1 MFRYEILTATAVKL
15 MSDVLQFSS
24 PFLLNELIGFV
35 SDANS
40 PLWLGIVY
48 ALAMFACSELRSFLI
63 NYYFFLMFRAGIKIQ
78 TTLTAA
84 VYKKTLK
91 LSNAARRSKTV
102 GEIVNLMAIDVERFQ
117 LITPQIQQFWSCPF
131 QITLALIYLFY
142 TLGASATCG
151 VVVMLLFLP
160 FNIFSSIIVKRWQME
175 QMKLKD
181 ERAKM
186 CNEILN
192 GIKVIKL
199 YAWEPPMEE
208 TVERI
213 RARELALVRKA
224 GFVRAVVDAFNT
236 ASPFIVAL
244 LTFMTYTLSSPSH
257 ILTPQIAF
265 VSLTLFNQLRSPM
278 TMIAFLIQQ
287 TVQAVVANKRLKEF
301 FVADELDP
309 LTIDRSPASEDE
321 ANSVEIKNATC
332 VWEAKANV
340 KVETNAAI
348 TDINMEIPRGN
359 LIAVVGKVG
368 CGKSTLLNALL
379 GEMEKLRGYIGVR
392 GQMAYVPQQPWIQNL
407 TLRENIIFGKK
418 YDEKFYDRV
427 IEACALRPDIA
438 ILPQGDSTE
447 IGEKG
452 INLSGGQKARVS
464 LARAVYQNYD
474 VYLLDDPLSAVDSH
488 VGKHIFKK
496 VIGPNG
502 LLKHKTRILVTH
514 GLTYLTKADAIVVMH
529 DGKIVDTGKFA
540 YLMGN
545 CKEFAEFMEE
555 CRVENEKKEKEEV
568 KTRKGTLDEERTD
581 VVYADFEATDD
592 FDDEHMTTE
601 FQRQM
606 STISALANEATRRR
620 SRVRTISQTSNASM
634 RGITKKDDKI
644 VMNGKGSKSAQ
655 LIEKE
660 RAETGRVKL
669 SVYLQYIR
677 SATFLMSML
686 TVVLFA
692 SFSGFQLG
700 RGLWLSQWSDANGE
714 EAADPNQVPLGTR
727 LGVYAALGFTES
739 ISFFASQVFLVIGGL
754 NASRHLHTPLL
765 HNLMRSPMSFFDT
778 TPIGRILNRFGKDID
793 VIDQL
798 LPINFRYFIMCIL
811 NVLSTLIVIVV
822 STPIFAAVIVP
833 LAGIYY
839 ASLRFYVP
847 TSRQM
852 KRLEGIHRSPIYS
865 HFGESIQGASSIRAF
880 GKVNE
885 FYKISEKLVDTFIR
899 CKYLNLVS
907 NRWLAVRLEFVG
919 NCVVLFAALFAVLS
933 REWGVGI
940 TAGVVGLSVS
950 YALNI
955 TETLNFAV
963 RQVSELETNIV
974 AVERVKEYAETP
986 TEAEWRIDGV
996 TIPKGW
1002 PKNGAI
1008 ELHEYSTR
1016 YREGLDFVVRKL
1028 NASIQSAEK
1037 IGIVGRT
1044 GAGKSSL
1051 ALALF
1056 RMIEAAEGEIL
1067 IDNTNIATIGLH
1079 DLRSNLTIIPQDPVL
1094 FSGSLRFNLD
1104 PFRLY
1109 DDHEIW
1115 TALELAHLKSFA
1127 SGLADGLNHII
1138 SEGGENISVG
1148 QRQLVCLARALL
1160 RKSKVLILDEA
1171 TAAVDLSTDALIQE
1185 TIRREFKSSTVLT
1198 IAHRLNTILDYD
1210 RILVLDKGRI
1220 CEFDTPQRLLANR
1233 YSAFYAMA
1241 KDAQIV
1247 A

>member
-1 MFRYEILTATAVKL
+1 MFKYEILTAAATKV
-15 MSDVLQFSS
+15 MSDVLQFAS
-24 PFLLNELIGFV
+24 PFLLNLLIGFV
-35 SDANS
+35 SDPTS
-40 PLWLGIVY
+40 PIWLGVSY
-48 ALAMFACSELRSFLI
+48 AVAMFASSEIRSFLI
-63 NYYFFLMFRAGIKIQ
+63 NYYFFLMFRIGIKIQ

-84 VYKKTLK
+84 VYKK
-91 LSNAARRSKTV
+91 
-102 GEIVNLMAIDVERFQ
+102 
-117 LITPQIQQFWSCPF
+117 
-131 QITLALIYLFY
+131 ITLALIYLFY
-142 TLGASATCG
+142 TLGVSAICG

-160 FNIFSSIIVKRWQME
+160 LNIISSITVKRWQME

-186 CNEILN
+186 CNEVLN

-208 TVERI
+208 TIERI

-224 GFVRAVVDAFNT
+224 AFVRSAIDSFNT

-244 LTFMTYTLSSPSH
+244 LTFMTYTLSSSDH
-257 ILTPQIAF
+257 ILTPQVAF

-287 TVQAVVANKRLKEF
+287 TVQAIVANKRLKEF
-301 FVADELDP
+301 FVADELD
-309 LTIDRSPASEDE
+309 LKAIDRASTADGRTDVIEVANATFTWE
-321 ANSVEIKNATC
+321 TKEKSAANSMV
-332 VWEAKANV
+332 
-340 KVETNAAI
+340 
-348 TDINMEIPRGN
+348 TDINLKVPRGN

-368 CGKSTLLNALL
+368 SGKSSLLNALL
-379 GEMEKLRGYIGVR
+379 GEMEKLRGYVGVR
-392 GQMAYVPQQPWIQNL
+392 GHLAYVPQQPWIQNL
-407 TLRENIIFGKK
+407 TLRENITFGKK
-418 YDEKFYDRV
+418 FDEKFYESV

-488 VGKHIFKK
+488 VGKHIFNK

-502 LLKHKTRILVTH
+502 LLKRKTRILVTH
-514 GLTYLTKADAIVVMH
+514 GVTYLAQANTIVVMD
-529 DGKIVDTGKFA
+529 DGKITEIGKFGD
-540 YLMGN
+540 LMANSG
-545 CKEFAEFMEE
+545 KFAEFMEE
-555 CRVENEKKEKEEV
+555 CQTESEEKKEEDE
-568 KTRKGTLDEERTD
+568 TMRKGTLHDEEGSVQGQNLFYENFR
-581 VVYADFEATDD
+581 
-592 FDDEHMTTE
+592 HL
-601 FQRQM
+601 
-606 STISALANEATRRR
+606 STISALADEASRRR
-620 SRVRTISQTSNASM
+620 SRIRTISQTSTASSM
-634 RGITKKDDKI
+634 RASRKKAQLL
-644 VMNGKGSKSAQ
+644 MNGPGSKAAQ
-655 LIEKE
+655 LVEKE
-660 RAETGRVKL
+660 HAETGRVKF
-669 SVYLQYIR
+669 SVYLQYFR
-677 SATFLMSML
+677 SATLLISALFFIF
-686 TVVLFA
+686 FA
-692 SFSGFQLG
+692 SYAGFQLG
-700 RGLWLSQWSDANGE
+700 RGIWLSKWSDANDEQAGNS
-714 EAADPNQVPLGTR
+714 DHLSLGVR
-727 LGVYAALGFTES
+727 LGVFAAFGIVEGV
-739 ISFFASQVFLVIGGL
+739 SFFISQVFLVLAGQ
-754 NASRHLHTPLL
+754 NASKHLHTPLL
-765 HNLMRSPMSFFDT
+765 HNLLRSPMSFFDT

-798 LPINFRYFIMCIL
+798 LPLNFRYFVMCIL
-811 NVLSTLIVIVV
+811 NVLSTLIIIVV
-822 STPIFAAVIVP
+822 STPVFAAVIVP
-833 LAGIYY
+833 LAAIYY
-839 ASLRFYVP
+839 ASLVD
-847 TSRQM
+847 
-852 KRLEGIHRSPIYS
+852 
-865 HFGESIQGASSIRAF
+865 
-880 GKVNE
+880 E
-885 FYKISEKLVDTFIR
+885 FCKISEKRVDTFIR

-919 NCVVLFAALFAVLS
+919 NCVVLFAALFAALS
-933 REWGVGI
+933 REWGIGI
-940 TAGVVGLSVS
+940 TAGVAGLSIS

-963 RQVSELETNIV
+963 RQISELETNIV

-986 TEAEWRIDGV
+986 TEAEWRIEGLELA
-996 TIPKGW
+996 KGW
-1002 PKNGAI
+1002 PRNGAI

-1028 NASIQSAEK
+1028 SATIKPAEK

-1056 RMIEAAEGEIL
+1056 RMVEAAEGEIL
-1067 IDNTNIATIGLH
+1067 IDDINIATLGLH

-1127 SGLADGLNHII
+1127 SGLPNGLNHVI

-1171 TAAVDLSTDALIQE
+1171 TAAVDLATDSLIQE

-1210 RILVLDKGRI
+1210 RVMVLDKGRI
-1220 CEFDTPQRLLANR
+1220 YEFGSPQQLLANP

-1241 KDAQIV
+1241 KDAQII

>member
-1 MFRYEILTATAVKL
+1 MRTE
-15 MSDVLQFSS
+15 
-24 PFLLNELIGFV
+24 
-35 SDANS
+35 
-40 PLWLGIVY
+40 
-48 ALAMFACSELRSFLI
+48 
-63 NYYFFLMFRAGIKIQ
+63 YF
-78 TTLTAA
+78 
-84 VYKKTLK
+84 
-91 LSNAARRSKTV
+91 N
-102 GEIVNLMAIDVERFQ
+102 
-117 LITPQIQQFWSCPF
+117 
-131 QITLALIYLFY
+131 
-142 TLGASATCG
+142 
-151 VVVMLLFLP
+151 
-160 FNIFSSIIVKRWQME
+160 
-175 QMKLKD
+175 
-181 ERAKM
+181 
-186 CNEILN
+186 
-192 GIKVIKL
+192 
-199 YAWEPPMEE
+199 
-208 TVERI
+208 
-213 RARELALVRKA
+213 
-224 GFVRAVVDAFNT
+224 
-236 ASPFIVAL
+236 
-244 LTFMTYTLSSPSH
+244 
-257 ILTPQIAF
+257 
-265 VSLTLFNQLRSPM
+265 
-278 TMIAFLIQQ
+278 
-287 TVQAVVANKRLKEF
+287 
-301 FVADELDP
+301 
-309 LTIDRSPASEDE
+309 
-321 ANSVEIKNATC
+321 
-332 VWEAKANV
+332 
-340 KVETNAAI
+340 
-348 TDINMEIPRGN
+348 
-359 LIAVVGKVG
+359 
-368 CGKSTLLNALL
+368 
-379 GEMEKLRGYIGVR
+379 
-392 GQMAYVPQQPWIQNL
+392 
-407 TLRENIIFGKK
+407 
-418 YDEKFYDRV
+418 
-427 IEACALRPDIA
+427 
-438 ILPQGDSTE
+438 
-447 IGEKG
+447 
-452 INLSGGQKARVS
+452 
-464 LARAVYQNYD
+464 
-474 VYLLDDPLSAVDSH
+474 
-488 VGKHIFKK
+488 
-496 VIGPNG
+496 
-502 LLKHKTRILVTH
+502 
-514 GLTYLTKADAIVVMH
+514 
-529 DGKIVDTGKFA
+529 GKIVDTGKFA

-634 RGITKKDDKI
+634 TGITKKDDKI

-677 SATFLMSML
+677 SATFLMSLL

-714 EAADPNQVPLGTR
+714 EAADQVPLGTR

-1079 DLRSNLTIIPQDPVL
+1079 DLRRKSSLALALFRMIEAAEGEILIDNTNIATIGLHDLRSNLTIIPQDPVLFSGSLRFNLDPFRLYDDHEIWTALELAHLKSFASGLADGLNHIISEGGENISVGQRQLVCLARALLRKSKVLILDEATAAVDLSTDALIQETIRREFKSSTDPVL